1 MSETVNPRTKR
12 VREALIAATMSIVAE
27 RDVNDISLT
36 EIAEAAQVSRP
47 TVYKQFKDTYSLVA
61 EATIQ
66 LMDEVFARIDEEL
79 AVADHDSIGYLERL
93 IVLFVGSVYENRTF
107 CKNAMHGPSAA
118 AVNAYVVNMLDERMA
133 HGLVGKRLALAGDL
147 APDFRRAL
155 SAGVVWLLEEW
166 LESDFAGEN
175 EPMTFAQ
182 RLTSVLVDFSMA
194 GSLNK

>member
-1 MSETVNPRTKR
+1 MPETVNPRTKR

-61 EATIQ
+61 ETTIQ
-66 LMDEVFARIDEEL
+66 LMEEIFSRIDEEL
-79 AVADHDSIGYLERL
+79 AIADHDSIGYLEKL
-93 IVLFVGSVYENRTF
+93 IDLFVGLVYENRTF
-107 CKNAMHGPSAA
+107 CRNAMHGPSAA
-118 AVNAYVVNMLDERMA
+118 AVNVYVVNMLDERMA
-133 HGLVGKRLALAGDL
+133 HGLVGKRLASVGDL

-166 LESDFAGEN
+166 LESDFEGEN
-175 EPMTFAQ
+175 EPTVFAR
-182 RLTSVLVDFSMA
+182 RLTSVLVGFSIA
-194 GSLNK
+194 GSQGK